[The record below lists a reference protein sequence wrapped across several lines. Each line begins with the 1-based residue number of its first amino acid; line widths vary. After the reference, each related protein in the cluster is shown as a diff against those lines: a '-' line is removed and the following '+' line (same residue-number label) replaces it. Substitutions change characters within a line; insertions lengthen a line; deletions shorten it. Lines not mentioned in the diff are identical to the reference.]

1 MTAKTSKLSY
11 MNGLLQRAETRRS
24 HDRTFLPNKERAN
37 LVAGELP
44 LELAF
49 LADEDFSLEL
59 MIECVGA
66 SPEAV
71 WSLDWLLS
79 EGKIIEEAYY
89 RALATHLGCEYY
101 TGDPPLADSFDA
113 VKGLRCGVGPLEP
126 RTAGSRILV
135 APNAHCVPRLI
146 EATRSGS
153 IRSGSFTL
161 ASPQRFASLVR
172 AYRGSELLNVA
183 LDRLPPSLTAR
194 EGMSGFQ
201 TAAVGVAA
209 ILAFFLGI
217 SNWELLQAL
226 SSAALW
232 LIFSASVTLRS
243 MAAIASAP
251 EIFALKIPDAELPN
265 YTVVVALYR
274 EASVVEDL
282 VKAIDALDYPKGKLD
297 IKLVVEQR
305 DVETFSRIV
314 ELRLPARYEVVVAP
328 LGKPQT
334 KPRALNIA
342 LSSARGELI
351 VVYDAEDIPATDQ
364 LRLAASRF
372 AADKDLDCLQARLVI
387 RNHGESWLSKV
398 FAIEYAILFD
408 VINPGLCSL
417 NLPIPLGG
425 TSNHFRVRSLVAVG
439 AWDEWNVT
447 EDADLGIR
455 LSRFGYRVKA
465 LDSDTSE
472 EAPFEI
478 VNWFRQRVR
487 WQKGWMQTLIVH
499 SRRPIFF
506 WRDLGPRRAVAA
518 TTLIVGAIFGCMF
531 WPVFAV
537 GTIWRALTAGQVA
550 LTPWREMT
558 DVFTYILA
566 LSGVWTVLLP
576 ALVAARFRRLKVT
589 ASTLV
594 HLLVYYLLVSA
605 ATWVAMI
612 DLVLRPHYWAKT
624 AHGRSRH
631 GPSPPIRRAQS
642 SM

>member
-1 MTAKTSKLSY
+1 

-387 RNHGESWLSKV
+387 RNHGELWLSKV

-465 LDSDTSE
+465 LDFGHFGGSS
-472 EAPFEI
+472 
-478 VNWFRQRVR
+478 
-487 WQKGWMQTLIVH
+487 L
-499 SRRPIFF
+499 
-506 WRDLGPRRAVAA
+506 RD
-518 TTLIVGAIFGCMF
+518 C
-531 WPVFAV
+531 
-537 GTIWRALTAGQVA
+537 
-550 LTPWREMT
+550 
-558 DVFTYILA
+558 
-566 LSGVWTVLLP
+566 
-576 ALVAARFRRLKVT
+576 K
-589 ASTLV
+589 
-594 HLLVYYLLVSA
+594 LVSA
-605 ATWVAMI
+605 TRAMAKGLDADVDRSFEAA
-612 DLVLRPHYWAKT
+612 DLFLARPWTSTSGCGDDLNCRGHIRMHVLASFRGRNNLACVDRRTGCADAMAGDDRRLYLHPCALRCLDRPPARARRRQIPAFESDRKHAC
-624 AHGRSRH
+624 APPRLL
-631 GPSPPIRRAQS
+631 SPGQRGDLGGYD
-642 SM
+642 